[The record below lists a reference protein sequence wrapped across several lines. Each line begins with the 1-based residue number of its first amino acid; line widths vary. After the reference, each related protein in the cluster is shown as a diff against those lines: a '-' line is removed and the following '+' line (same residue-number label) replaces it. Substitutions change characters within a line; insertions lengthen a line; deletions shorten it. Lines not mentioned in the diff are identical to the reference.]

1 VKVLL
6 DHCVPRPFA
15 KLMLGHEVRT
25 ARSMGWADLSNGKL
39 LAAAAREFEALVT
52 TDRSVAN
59 QQNLGRLPLP
69 VIVLKGS
76 TNKLEDLAVLAP
88 ELLSLLGQALQIRVY
103 HVPQTDRP

>member
-1 VKVLL
+1 
-6 DHCVPRPFA
+6 
-15 KLMLGHEVRT
+15 
-25 ARSMGWADLSNGKL
+25 MGWADLSNGKL

-103 HVPQTDRP
+103 HVPQTDRQ